1 METKQNN
8 FAAQVA
14 ADAAAQA
21 HAQEIKQ
28 TRVGGLG
35 GSDAA
40 LVLRVATKG
49 LAGLTATDLKRL
61 CVMCGTYVQED
72 FGGNAYTNA
81 GHAFEDYAEKNL
93 PWGIANNTPKNY
105 QRELVMSQELAL
117 NFKTF
122 AHADFA
128 VIEGND
134 THVIECKFVQ
144 QNTAKVVAKYYAQ
157 LQWYYMLGAKSVQL
171 CHGTGNVEP
180 FEVLECSLV
189 AVERDE
195 ETINLLLQ
203 GVKIIDDAL
212 TSGWRPEPLE
222 KEVLSN
228 TPEVIQ
234 QAFAELEEVKTL
246 EAELKAR
253 KDAAAG
259 TLKQYLEDWGF
270 TGILAEGSKHQ
281 VIYTKGGVSKT
292 FDAAAFL
299 KDHPEYHEHPE
310 YWKTTNRA
318 SSVTFK

>member
-1 METKQNN
+1 MATKQND
-8 FAAQVA
+8 FATQVA

-61 CVMCGTYVQED
+61 CVMCGTYAQED

-81 GHAFEDYAEKNL
+81 GHAFEDFAEANL
-93 PWGIANNTPKNY
+93 PLGKNY
-105 QRELVMSQELAL
+105 QRELVMSQKLAL

-128 VIEGND
+128 ILDGKD
-134 THVIECKFVQ
+134 THVIECKYVQ
-144 QNTAKVVAKYYAQ
+144 QNTAKVIAKYYAQ
-157 LQWYYMLGAKSVQL
+157 LQWYYMLGAKSVRL
-171 CHGTGNVEP
+171 YHGTGNIEP
-180 FEVLECSLV
+180 FEVLEGNLV
-189 AVERDE
+189 EIERDA
-195 ETINLLLQ
+195 ETIDLLLH

-212 TSGWRPEPLE
+212 TSGWRPEPME

-234 QAFAELEEVKTL
+234 QAFAELEDVKVQ
-246 EAELKAR
+246 ESELKKR

-270 TGILAEGSKHQ
+270 TGILAEGTKHQ
-281 VIYTKGGVSKT
+281 VIYTKGDVSKT
-292 FDAAAFL
+292 FDTAAFL
-299 KDHPEYHEHPE
+299 KDHPEYRERPE
-310 YWKTTNRA
+310 YWKTSNRA

>member
-1 METKQNN
+1 METKQND

-21 HAQEIKQ
+21 HAQDIKQ

-61 CVMCGTYVQED
+61 CVMLGTSTQED

-93 PWGIANNTPKNY
+93 PWEIDDNTQKNY
-105 QRELVMSQELAL
+105 QRELVMSQNLAL

-122 AHADFA
+122 AHADF
-128 VIEGND
+128 VTGKERLD
-134 THVIECKFVQ
+134 VIECKFVQ
-144 QNTAKVVAKYYAQ
+144 QNTAKVAAKYWPQ
-157 LQWYYMLGAKSVQL
+157 LQWYYMLGAKSVTL
-171 CHGTGNVEP
+171 CHGVGNVEP
-180 FEVLECSLV
+180 FEVLECTLEKI
-189 AVERDE
+189 ERDK
-195 ETINLLLQ
+195 ETIDLLLQ
-203 GVKIIDDAL
+203 GIKLLDDAL

-228 TPEVIQ
+228 TPDIVRK
-234 QAFAELEEVKTL
+234 AFEAMADIKYREKAIAAEKA
-246 EAELKAR
+246 EASKVLKEYCE
-253 KDAAAG
+253 G
-259 TLKQYLEDWGF
+259 FGF
-270 TGILAEGSKHQ
+270 TGILADDGSKHQ

-292 FDAAAFL
+292 FDAEAFL
-299 KDHPEYHEHPE
+299 KDNPEYREYPE
-310 YWKTTNRA
+310 YCKTTNRA

>member
-1 METKQNN
+1 METKQND

-21 HAQEIKQ
+21 HAQEIKE

-81 GHAFEDYAEKNL
+81 GHAFEDYAEKAL
-93 PWGIANNTPKNY
+93 PLGGNY
-105 QRELVMSQELAL
+105 QRELVMSQKLAL

-128 VIEGND
+128 IIEGND

-157 LQWYYMLGAKSVQL
+157 LQWYYMLGAKSVRIY
-171 CHGTGNVEP
+171 HGTGNVEP
-180 FEVLECSLV
+180 FEVLEGNL
-189 AVERDE
+189 AEVERDE
-195 ETINLLLQ
+195 ETINLLLH

-234 QAFAELEEVKTL
+234 QAFAELEEVKTM
-246 EAELKAR
+246 EAELKSR

-270 TGILAEGSKHQ
+270 TGILAEGTKHQ

-310 YWKTTNRA
+310 YWKTSNRA
-318 SSVTFK
+318 SGVTFK

>member
-1 METKQNN
+1 METKQND

-49 LAGLTATDLKRL
+49 LTGLTATDLKRL
-61 CVMCGTYVQED
+61 CVMYGTYVQED

-81 GHAFEDYAEKNL
+81 GHAFEDYAEKAL
-93 PWGIANNTPKNY
+93 PLRGNY
-105 QRELVMSQELAL
+105 QRELVMSQKLAL

-134 THVIECKFVQ
+134 TNVIECKFVQ
-144 QNTAKVVAKYYAQ
+144 QNTAKVIAKYYAQ
-157 LQWYYMLGAKSVQL
+157 LQWYYMLGAKSVRIY
-171 CHGTGNVEP
+171 HGTGNVEP
-180 FEVLECSLV
+180 FDVLEGYLEPI
-189 AVERDE
+189 ERDE
-195 ETINLLLQ
+195 ETINLLLH
-203 GVKIIDDAL
+203 GIKIIDDAL

-246 EAELKAR
+246 EAELKVR

-270 TGILAEGSKHQ
+270 TGILQEGTKHQ

-299 KDHPEYHEHPE
+299 KDHPEYHERPE

-318 SSVTFK
+318 SNVSFK

>member
-1 METKQNN
+1 METKQND

-21 HAQEIKQ
+21 HAQEIKE

-61 CVMCGTYVQED
+61 CVMCGTYVQDD

-93 PWGIANNTPKNY
+93 PWGIADNTPKNY
-105 QRELVMSQELAL
+105 QRELVMSQKLAL

-128 VIEGND
+128 VIKGND

-144 QNTAKVVAKYYAQ
+144 LNTQKVITKYFAQ
-157 LQWYYMLGAKSVQL
+157 LQWYYMMGAKSVQL

-189 AVERDE
+189 EIERDE

-212 TSGWRPEPLE
+212 TSGWRPEPQE

-234 QAFAELEEVKTL
+234 QAFAELEEVNAIAASLKKRKEEASKTI
-246 EAELKAR
+246 
-253 KDAAAG
+253 
-259 TLKQYLEDWGF
+259 KQYLEDFGF
-270 TGILAEGSKHQ
+270 TGILAEGTKHQ
-281 VIYTKGGVSKT
+281 VIYTKGSVSKT
-292 FDAAAFL
+292 FDSEAFL
-299 KDHPEYHEHPE
+299 KDHPEYNEHQE

-318 SSVTFK
+318 SSVSFK

>member
-1 METKQNN
+1 METKQND

-21 HAQEIKQ
+21 HAEEIQK

-49 LAGLTATDLKRL
+49 LDGLTATDLKRL
-61 CVMCGTYVQED
+61 CVMVGTSTQED
-72 FGGNAYTNA
+72 WGGNAYTNA
-81 GHAFEDYAEKNL
+81 GHAFEDYAEHAL
-93 PWGIANNTPKNY
+93 PFGKEGY
-105 QRELVMSQELAL
+105 ERERFVEAKLAL

-128 VIEGND
+128 AGSKRDQI
-134 THVIECKFVQ
+134 IECKFVQ
-144 QNTAKVVAKYYAQ
+144 LTTQKVSVKYWPQ
-157 LQWYYMLGAKSVQL
+157 LQWYYMLGAKSVHL
-171 CHGTGNVEP
+171 YHGTGNVEP

-189 AVERDE
+189 NVARDE
-195 ETINLLLQ
+195 ETINLLLH
-203 GVKIIDDAL
+203 GVKILDDAL

-222 KEVLSN
+222 KEVVSN
-228 TPEVIQ
+228 TPDVVRKAFETMADIKEREKVLAAEKA
-234 QAFAELEEVKTL
+234 QASE
-246 EAELKAR
+246 
-253 KDAAAG
+253 
-259 TLKQYLEDWGF
+259 TLKQYCEDWGF
-270 TGILAEGSKHQ
+270 TGILADDGTKRQ

-310 YWKTTNRA
+310 YWKTSNRS